1 MKEVLVQKISETQAE
16 EEILT
21 ETRILQIL
29 TQQLLLQRQ
38 LPLQQIPEV
47 QLIQMLVPLLL
58 QQEIPVQ
65 VVLAAQILQHQ
76 TQEVPETMTQET
88 VPVQEIPAAEGDKNV

>member
-1 MKEVLVQKISETQAE
+1 M
-16 EEILT
+16 
-21 ETRILQIL
+21 TR
-29 TQQLLLQRQ
+29 
-38 LPLQQIPEV
+38 
-47 QLIQMLVPLLL
+47 MLVPLRL

-65 VVLAAQILQHQ
+65 VVPAAQILQHQ